1 MIPRT
6 TAIRRLFGPLKT
18 SRFSSSSS
26 SASKTYYTL
35 FPKTIPTGPPPSG
48 PFHLDTT
55 ALRREFFQ
63 LQQTAHPDVA
73 HKGTNTG
80 PSSAYIN
87 NAYRTLLDPL
97 SRAQYLLSLRG
108 IDVTGDETL
117 RLDDQALLMDVMEA
131 QEAIEEAQSEEDLV
145 DEKQRNE
152 ERIENSLRILD
163 KAFKE
168 DDIKTAKDETV
179 RLRYWNNINHTLD
192 HWEKGKPVDFA
203 H

>member
-1 MIPRT
+1 MISRS
-6 TAIRRLFGPLKT
+6 TAIRRLIAPLQST
-18 SRFSSSSS
+18 RPSSSS

-35 FPKTIPTGPPPSG
+35 FPKSIPSGPPPSG
-48 PFHLDTT
+48 PFHLEPA
-55 ALRREFFQ
+55 ALKREFFQ
-63 LQQTAHPDVA
+63 LQQSAHPDVA
-73 HKGTNTG
+73 HKGTNSG

-117 RLDDQALLMDVMEA
+117 RLDDQALLMDVLEA
-131 QEAIEEAQSEEDLV
+131 QEAIEGAQIEEDLV
-145 DEKQRNE
+145 EEKQKNE
-152 ERIENSLRILD
+152 ERIENSLSILE

-168 DDIKTAKDETV
+168 DDMKTAKDEAV
-179 RLRYWNNINHTLD
+179 RLRYWKNIKHTLD
-192 HWEKGKPVDFA
+192 HWEKGKPVEFA